1 MIFSFFLLFMKTE
14 ILDDIAK
21 ELKTDIS
28 NLPNCFQIQQE
39 AMKYIAQN
47 MDYYSDEEIR
57 YAILYLFK

>member
-1 MIFSFFLLFMKTE
+1 MIFSLFLLFMKTE

-21 ELKTDIS
+21 ELRTNIS
-28 NLPNCFQIQQE
+28 NLPYCFQLQRE